1 MIIARVVDFIKSWLY
16 YPEMKRYLR
25 EKCNVCY
32 QKSRVKYAWWHCHA
46 GKLKNRR

>member
-32 QKSRVKYAWWHCHA
+32 QKAELSTHGGIAMRVS
-46 GKLKNRR
+46 